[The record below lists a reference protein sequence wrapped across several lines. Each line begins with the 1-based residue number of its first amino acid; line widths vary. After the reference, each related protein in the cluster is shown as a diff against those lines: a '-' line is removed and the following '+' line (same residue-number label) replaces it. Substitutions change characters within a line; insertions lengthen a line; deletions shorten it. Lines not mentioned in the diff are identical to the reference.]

1 MNVRVTQTHRA
12 TPVGKAG
19 MLSLIASIEDPG
31 LRQYCAEQLAAAD
44 TEEEVEA
51 TVRLIFELVAIPACL
66 TPS

>member
-1 MNVRVTQTHRA
+1 MNVHVTRTHKA
-12 TPVGKAG
+12 APVGKAS
-19 MLSLIASIEDPG
+19 MLSLISSIEDPG
-31 LRQYCAEQLAAAD
+31 LRQYCAEQLAASD